1 MFSLPQS
8 REVDTRLFANM
19 LDYSTQSASYKPLW
33 LGGILAEAIKG
44 KREITFKEIAC
55 HMISKAWYPITHCK
69 LSFGTQDSLPKIVSS
84 IREKYDIKPDEK
96 IDTIYKAIYNI
107 QDKEIIKQINVL
119 YNMVPYR
126 LLSPFYKISS
136 KENFNKRMKE
146 LTSEDGNAFYTFG
159 EKQGEKSICL
169 GEAWHRYLNDNQVI
183 INAWIE
189 YSLIYFLQKKNP
201 NVPAIPL
208 KITPPDK
215 RDLGEATKLWK
226 YFGAKRGLNDIYINR
241 PFTEKN
247 ITAYGGLSIDH
258 FIPWSFV
265 LHDEIWNLAPSFK
278 NINSSKSNALPNLDV
293 YMKDFCN
300 LQYQLFDFIRSEEH
314 EGKQKNMMN
323 KLLEDYVHIMPSN
336 WDSTR
341 AWYQVSPDKF
351 MDCLSNTIM
360 PLYQIAYNQGYDIWE
375 CKDRIVYDDIIHTQK
390 TEGYVAEKVE
400 SIYMKGLK
408 K

>member
-8 REVDTRLFANM
+8 QEVDTRVFANM

-44 KREITFKEIAC
+44 KKEITFKEIAC
-55 HMISKAWYPITHCK
+55 HMISKVWYPINHCK
-69 LSFGTQDSLPKIVSS
+69 LSFGSQDSLPKIVSN

-96 IDTIYKAIYNI
+96 ASVIYNI
-107 QDKEIIKQINVL
+107 IYNTQDKETIKQINVL

-126 LLSPFYKISS
+126 LLSPFYKINS
-136 KENFNKRMKE
+136 KENFNKKMKE
-146 LTSEDGNAFYTFG
+146 LTLADKNAFYTFIEREG
-159 EKQGEKSICL
+159 EKIICL
-169 GEAWHRYLNDNQVI
+169 GDAWHKYLNDNQVI

-215 RDLGEATKLWK
+215 RDLGEATKFWK
-226 YFGAKRGLNDIYINR
+226 YFGTKKGLRDIYINKS
-241 PFTEKN
+241 FTEQN
-247 ITAYGGLSIDH
+247 INEYGGLSIDH

-278 NINSSKSNALPNLDV
+278 NINSSKNNALPNLEI

-300 LQYQLFDFIRSEEH
+300 LQYQIFDFIRNGEH
-314 EGKQKNMMN
+314 DGKQQKLMA

-336 WDSTR
+336 WDSTKT
-341 AWYQVSPDKF
+341 WYQLSSDKF

-375 CKDRIVYDDIIHTQK
+375 CKDRVIYEPSLIHSVRGEQ
-390 TEGYVAEKVE
+390 VAEKVDI
-400 SIYMKGLK
+400 IYMKE
-408 K
+408 